1 MGGAHTHSPPQL
13 SAEGRKKLVL
23 AGNPNVGKSV
33 FFGAFSG
40 MYVEV
45 SNFPGTTVE
54 VLAGKVGDWALFDT
68 PGVYGVGSF
77 NDEERVARDVILD
90 ADVVVNVVD
99 STHLERDLFL
109 TIQIIDMGIPVVV
122 ALNFADEAEGLGL
135 KIGAGRLSEL
145 LGVEV
150 IPCTAVAGR
159 GIAEVLA
166 AVERARP
173 GIPTPEIEKRVTA
186 LLDRIDERPEAL
198 MVAEGDE
205 VVAGIHGVHLS
216 GGEKG
221 REEIYILRRARV
233 NEVVEKAVSRPAG
246 GGALR
251 SAIGALCLSPFS
263 GLVILFLVLWGSYE
277 LVGVLIAGEVVGVT
291 EEKIMQGLYEPWV
304 RGAVA
309 RFISPDGFLGVL
321 LVGEFGVLT
330 MTVTY
335 LLGLLLPL
343 VAGFYL
349 TLSLLEDSG
358 YLPRLAAFV
367 DRVMSSI
374 GLNGRAVIPI
384 ILGFG
389 CVQLGTITTRI
400 LGSNRERTIA
410 TAILNFVI
418 PCSAQIGVITGML
431 ASIGPK
437 YTAAY
442 GLVIFACLVAVGT
455 VMGRAVP
462 GETTP
467 LLIDLPPMRLPKPS
481 NVLRKTGMRTF
492 FFMKEAWPWF
502 MAGALG
508 VTLMLQS
515 GLLDLWQ
522 KFLSPLTEGWL
533 KLPGEAATAFIMGMV
548 RRDFGAAGLMELS
561 LSPWQTVVSLV
572 TITLFV
578 PCIASLMV
586 LFKERGFRQGIY
598 IWLGS
603 WVLAFSVGG
612 ILAQIVL

>member
-135 KIGAGRLSEL
+135 KIDAGRLSEL

-233 NEVVEKAVSRPAG
+233 NEVVEKAVSR
-246 GGALR
+246 
-251 SAIGALCLSPFS
+251 
-263 GLVILFLVLWGSYE
+263 
-277 LVGVLIAGEVVGVT
+277 
-291 EEKIMQGLYEPWV
+291 
-304 RGAVA
+304 
-309 RFISPDGFLGVL
+309 
-321 LVGEFGVLT
+321 
-330 MTVTY
+330 
-335 LLGLLLPL
+335 
-343 VAGFYL
+343 
-349 TLSLLEDSG
+349 
-358 YLPRLAAFV
+358 
-367 DRVMSSI
+367 
-374 GLNGRAVIPI
+374 
-384 ILGFG
+384 
-389 CVQLGTITTRI
+389 
-400 LGSNRERTIA
+400 
-410 TAILNFVI
+410 
-418 PCSAQIGVITGML
+418 
-431 ASIGPK
+431 
-437 YTAAY
+437 
-442 GLVIFACLVAVGT
+442 
-455 VMGRAVP
+455 
-462 GETTP
+462 
-467 LLIDLPPMRLPKPS
+467 
-481 NVLRKTGMRTF
+481 
-492 FFMKEAWPWF
+492 
-502 MAGALG
+502 
-508 VTLMLQS
+508 
-515 GLLDLWQ
+515 
-522 KFLSPLTEGWL
+522 
-533 KLPGEAATAFIMGMV
+533 
-548 RRDFGAAGLMELS
+548 
-561 LSPWQTVVSLV
+561 
-572 TITLFV
+572 
-578 PCIASLMV
+578 
-586 LFKERGFRQGIY
+586 
-598 IWLGS
+598 
-603 WVLAFSVGG
+603 
-612 ILAQIVL
+612 